1 MHAKLFVEFLV
12 DLLEH
17 VREEKRAHTLLTFM
31 AVKFGIQSK
40 EYHRT
45 SLFLSDQQSC
55 FVKLEINAM
64 FGSKVCEKTL
74 IIRKL
79 H

>member
-45 SLFLSDQQSC
+45 SLFLSDQ
-55 FVKLEINAM
+55 
-64 FGSKVCEKTL
+64 
-74 IIRKL
+74 
-79 H
+79 